1 MYIIQTAYHIA
12 IPANLHYNESMSKF
26 YEEKITYNQIT
37 FRYTK
42 GKSHMTGNEI
52 HPFHE
57 ILYYIDGDAVFLSE
71 KYQEPLSQGSLLLI
85 PKNMYHQFHIQ
96 NQEKYTRLALSFP
109 DMEGT
114 EELIDST
121 MSEIKIVRNLNIHL
135 ERILQRMCR
144 IVQNTNYQKERCIF
158 LYSAFLMLLAELN
171 MENVDISLPQIR
183 ESTPLITE
191 CLHYIEYNFTQNI
204 TVAHIAKHLKVSDS
218 ALSHAFKQEL
228 GISLYQ
234 YIIKKRL
241 IYAHKLISE
250 GEKPTKIYSA
260 CGYQDYPTF
269 YKAYLKMF
277 GYPPSC
283 KK

>member
-1 MYIIQTAYHIA
+1 
-12 IPANLHYNESMSKF
+12 
-26 YEEKITYNQIT
+26 
-37 FRYTK
+37 
-42 GKSHMTGNEI
+42 
-52 HPFHE
+52 
-57 ILYYIDGDAVFLSE
+57 
-71 KYQEPLSQGSLLLI
+71 
-85 PKNMYHQFHIQ
+85 
-96 NQEKYTRLALSFP
+96 
-109 DMEGT
+109 MEGT

-121 MSEIKIVRNLNIHL
+121 MNEIKIVRNLNIHL

-144 IVQNTNYQKERCIF
+144 IVQNTNYQQERCIF

-183 ESTPLITE
+183 KDNPLISE
-191 CLHYIEYNFTQNI
+191 CIHYIEENFTQNI
-204 TVAHIAKHLKVSDS
+204 TVTDIAKHLKVSDS
-218 ALSHAFKQEL
+218 ALSHSFKQEL
-228 GISLYQ
+228 GISLYK

-250 GEKPTKIYSA
+250 GEKPTKIFSA

-269 YKAYLKMF
+269 YKAYFKMF